1 MNQQSEQRHRWRT
14 RSTASMS
21 VLMDME
27 DHSVFRAIK
36 ISWRTTDRR
45 KVQLHREPDMEFGY
59 FSEVQSEQFSFFR
72 MPKAMFGDR
81 LFKGI
86 SRDGKV
92 LYGLLL
98 DRVSLSR
105 ENGWIDDEG
114 HVYVIFTLE
123 SIQMTMD
130 CSDKSATKYLSEL
143 EEFGLIE
150 RIRRG
155 QGNPDIIYVKNFSD
169 PKNLQVKARNNFG
182 SGIVKSPVQDSYN
195 LRPNYTNNNNTE
207 FNNTN
212 PILSADEERMGYEA
226 YLDGQ
231 LGIEALKSDYPYDT
245 SILEGIKDLIL
256 DVVCSKR
263 KTILIAG
270 DEKPVD
276 VVKSRFMKL
285 DMEHIRYVMNCMQ
298 GNTAKIRNIKQYL
311 LAALYNA
318 PATIDSYYRA
328 EVSHDMATGKI

>member
-1 MNQQSEQRHRWRT
+1 MG
-14 RSTASMS
+14 
-21 VLMDME
+21 
-27 DHSVFRAIK
+27 
-36 ISWRTTDRR
+36 
-45 KVQLHREPDMEFGY
+45 FGY
-59 FSEVQSEQFSFFR
+59 FYQNESEQFAFYR
-72 MPKAMFGDR
+72 VPR
-81 LFKGI
+81 ILFTDARFVNI
-86 SRDGKV
+86 STDGKL

-105 ENGWIDDEG
+105 ENGWIDEEG
-114 HVYVIFTLE
+114 RIYIIFTIS
-123 SIQMTMD
+123 SIRKAMNCAEKT
-130 CSDKSATKYLSEL
+130 AIKYLKEL
-143 EEFGLIE
+143 ENFGLIE
-150 RIRRG
+150 KIRQKMG
-155 QGNPDIIYVKNFSD
+155 KPSLIYVKNFTVQQ
-169 PKNLQVKARNNFG
+169 NLQLITCDNSSQPTVEN
-182 SGIVKSPVQDSYN
+182 PVNDLKKVQS
-195 LRPNYTNNNNTE
+195 NYTNNNNTE

-212 PILSADEERMGYEA
+212 PILSADEERIGYEA
-226 YLDGQ
+226 YLDEQ

-245 SILEGIKDLIL
+245 NILEGIKDLIL

-276 VVKSRFMKL
+276 VVKGRFMKL

>member
-1 MNQQSEQRHRWRT
+1 M
-14 RSTASMS
+14 
-21 VLMDME
+21 
-27 DHSVFRAIK
+27 
-36 ISWRTTDRR
+36 
-45 KVQLHREPDMEFGY
+45 
-59 FSEVQSEQFSFFR
+59 
-72 MPKAMFGDR
+72 
-81 LFKGI
+81 
-86 SRDGKV
+86 
-92 LYGLLL
+92 
-98 DRVSLSR
+98 
-105 ENGWIDDEG
+105 
-114 HVYVIFTLE
+114 
-123 SIQMTMD
+123 
-130 CSDKSATKYLSEL
+130 
-143 EEFGLIE
+143 
-150 RIRRG
+150 
-155 QGNPDIIYVKNFSD
+155 IYVKNFTVQQ
-169 PKNLQVKARNNFG
+169 NLQLITCDNSSQTTVENPVNNR
-182 SGIVKSPVQDSYN
+182 KKVQS
-195 LRPNYTNNNNTE
+195 NYTNNNNTE

-226 YLDGQ
+226 YLDEQ
-231 LGIEALKSDYPYDT
+231 LGIAALKSDYPYDT

-298 GNTAKIRNIKQYL
+298 GSTAKIRNIKQYL